1 MKKKAIL
8 IVSLILIISLIT
20 VYNNTHEDRQ
30 LVNEL
35 EVNEVEVIEVGA
47 DKGVGIGYARKY
59 EEDIFGDLSKEEI
72 DKIIDEI
79 FEKVSKNDKYKENTD
94 LAIEEV
100 FKEYGITDENKLEA
114 AKKRIVISLK

>member
-1 MKKKAIL
+1 M
-8 IVSLILIISLIT
+8 SLILIISLIT
-20 VYNNTHEDRQ
+20 VYNKTHEDRQ
-30 LVNEL
+30 LVNELEVNEL